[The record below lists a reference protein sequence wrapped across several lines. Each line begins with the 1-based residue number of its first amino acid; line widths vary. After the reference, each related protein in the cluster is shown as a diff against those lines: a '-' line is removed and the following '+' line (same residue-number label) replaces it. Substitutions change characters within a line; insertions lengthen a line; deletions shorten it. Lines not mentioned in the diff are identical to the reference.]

1 MGAWAFKAHPESD
14 MANNRQ
20 DDNEKIWS
28 LIKDARIAMLTSERD
43 GRLYSRP
50 MGASQ
55 KGFDGSLWFFT
66 RKSSPKVAEVE
77 AHREV
82 NVSYA
87 SAADNSYVSLSGRA
101 VIVEDRAAID
111 AHWNEWIKTWFP
123 DGKDDPD
130 LALIRVDVDTAEYW
144 DAPSSKMVVAFDYLK
159 ARMTGKTPDMGENRK
174 IDVR

>member
-1 MGAWAFKAHPESD
+1 
-14 MANNRQ
+14 MADNRQ

-43 GRLYSRP
+43 GRLFSRP

-55 KGFDGSLWFFT
+55 KAFDGSLWFFT
-66 RKSSPKVAEVE
+66 HKSSPKVAEVE

-87 SAADNSYVSLSGRA
+87 SASDNSYVSLSGRA

-111 AHWNEWIKTWFP
+111 EHWSEWVKPWFP
-123 DGKDDPD
+123 GGKDDPD

-144 DAPSSKMVVAFDYLK
+144 DAPGSKMVVAFDYIK
-159 ARMTGKTPDMGENRK
+159 ARITGKAPDMGENRK

>member
-1 MGAWAFKAHPESD
+1 MSD
-14 MANNRQ
+14 TTQ
-20 DDNEKIWS
+20 HDNEKIWS
-28 LIKDARIAMLTSERD
+28 LIKDARVAMLTSERD

-50 MGASQ
+50 MVASQ
-55 KGFDGSLWFFT
+55 KAFDGSLWFFT

-77 AHREV
+77 AHSQV
-82 NVSYA
+82 NVAYA
-87 SAADNSYVSLSGRA
+87 SSSDNSYVSLAGGA
-101 VIVEDRAAID
+101 VVVDDRALID

-130 LALIRVDVDTAEYW
+130 IALIRVDVDTAEYW

-159 ARMTGKTPDMGENRK
+159 ARLSGKTPDLGENRK